1 MSVEGK
7 MRLNRYIARCGA
19 SSRRE
24 ADVLIE
30 AGRVMVNGG
39 VCRDHSVT
47 VAPGKDA
54 VALDG
59 APLVLPDLLYFKFYK
74 PRGVVTTLDD
84 PQGRESISEL
94 LKANDIP
101 AGVVPA
107 GRLDRDSEGLLILT
121 NDGDALQRLTHPRHE
136 VEKVYRVLIDRRPSE
151 TDLDALRKGVKC
163 EGYVAKARRI
173 ARMGPQPPDDEHPV
187 RGRRQARFAQ
197 PVAGTLYAGYWLE
210 MVMGEGRKREIREM
224 LGALG
229 FRVLRLVRIA
239 HGPIT
244 VGTLKPGEV
253 RALNDEERNA
263 LAGKR

>member
-30 AGRVMVNGG
+30 AGRVMVNGN

-54 VALDG
+54 VTLDG

-136 VEKVYRVLIDRRPSE
+136 AEKVYRVLIDRRPSE
-151 TDLDALRKGVKC
+151 TDLDKLRKGVKC
-163 EGYVAKARRI
+163 EGYTAKARRVT
-173 ARMGPQPPDDEHPV
+173 RMGPQPPDDEHPAV
-187 RGRRQARFAQ
+187 
-197 PVAGTLYAGYWLE
+197 GYWLE

-239 HGPIT
+239 HGPINI
-244 VGTLKPGEV
+244 GTLRLGEV
-253 RALNDEERNA
+253 RRLSDAETRSLCD
-263 LAGKR
+263 LA